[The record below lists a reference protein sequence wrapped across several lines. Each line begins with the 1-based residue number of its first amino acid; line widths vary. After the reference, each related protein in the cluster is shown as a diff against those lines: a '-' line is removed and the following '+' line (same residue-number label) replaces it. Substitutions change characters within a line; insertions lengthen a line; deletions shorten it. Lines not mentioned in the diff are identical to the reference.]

1 MQKVEGSNP
10 FSRFSLLMEAQGSLP
25 VGGRWPTTPC
35 RSLRPF
41 ESGPLFRGAAVLGGS
56 RLCWD
61 EGNDQQGASRCTSE
75 GFGDALDDQAPFGP
89 LAAGSEQK
97 QIYLFSE
104 RFELLDGQA
113 VSGPCGHAIKL
124 IQLPQHVVEARV
136 GSHDA
141 VRRSELGAVEPNRCD
156 EDQGVNLG
164 ICSSGQLTCPREG
177 SVALR

>member
-1 MQKVEGSNP
+1 MS
-10 FSRFSLLMEAQGSLP
+10 SRA
-25 VGGRWPTTPC
+25 
-35 RSLRPF
+35 LR
-41 ESGPLFRGAAVLGGS
+41 AVVPGDS
-56 RLCWD
+56 WLCWH
-61 EGNDQQGASRCTSE
+61 ERNDQQRASRCASE
-75 GFGDALDDQAPFGP
+75 VFEDALNDQAPFAP

-97 QIYLFSE
+97 QIYLFPE

-113 VSGPCGHAIKL
+113 VSGPRGHAIKL

-141 VRRSELGAVEPNRCD
+141 VHRSELGAVEPNRCD

-164 ICSSGQLTCPREG
+164 ICSTGKLTCPGED